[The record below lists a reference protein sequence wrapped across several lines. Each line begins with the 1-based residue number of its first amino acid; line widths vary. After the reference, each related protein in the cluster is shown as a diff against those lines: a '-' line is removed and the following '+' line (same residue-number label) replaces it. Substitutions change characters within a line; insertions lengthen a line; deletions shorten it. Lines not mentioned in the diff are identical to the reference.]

1 MEFKFYSFQNLRDPK
16 HEGSKLLNLLTE
28 LYPDAF
34 GYLYLRVNIKKD
46 MTYRSVPINSKIS
59 GLLLMKIDNKIVCFA
74 NMLNVVIDRIFTIPK
89 YRNKGYATQM
99 LRVMRAISVL
109 SGEYSLISPVDQCVV
124 NIYEKAGWAKYNEI
138 INKDGSIDMV
148 SNKPFIND
156 YMDLKKW
163 KRFLEEMC

>member
-1 MEFKFYSFQNLRDPK
+1 
-16 HEGSKLLNLLTE
+16 
-28 LYPDAF
+28 
-34 GYLYLRVNIKKD
+34 
-46 MTYRSVPINSKIS
+46 
-59 GLLLMKIDNKIVCFA
+59 MKIDNKIVCFA